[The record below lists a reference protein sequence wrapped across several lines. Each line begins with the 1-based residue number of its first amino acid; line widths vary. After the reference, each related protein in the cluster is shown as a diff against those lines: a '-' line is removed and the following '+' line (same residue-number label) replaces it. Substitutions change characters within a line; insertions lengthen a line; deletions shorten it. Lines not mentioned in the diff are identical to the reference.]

1 MDYKIGDKVVYPNH
15 GVGMIEQVN
24 FGVMNGRTEKYFM
37 VKILA
42 SGLKVM
48 VPATNAESV
57 GLRHVIRNGETLKVL
72 TFLEKGKPN
81 SHHDWKHRFKEN
93 SERMRTGELIE
104 VAAVLKSLVS
114 LSRTKPLSFRE
125 KKMLERAKFLLV
137 SELAT
142 ARNTSAETMEG
153 ALVKSLAKARLQMPL
168 QMEKAEGME
177 MYLGFQYFE
186 VRTKPQSASRFGVF
200 LFASR
205 DFCRSRFRIV
215 GRGVHRLRKMD
226 LFCHSE
232 RGEESLFVCK
242 YK

>member
-15 GVGMIEQVN
+15 GVGMIEQIN
-24 FGVMNGRTEKYFM
+24 FGVLNGRTEKYFM

-72 TFLEKGKPN
+72 SFLEKGKPN

-142 ARNTSAETMEG
+142 ARNTSAENVEES
-153 ALVKSLAKARLQMPL
+153 LVKSLAKARLQMPL
-168 QMEKAEGME
+168 PVEKPEGVE
-177 MYLGFQYFE
+177 F
-186 VRTKPQSASRFGVF
+186 
-200 LFASR
+200 
-205 DFCRSRFRIV
+205 
-215 GRGVHRLRKMD
+215 
-226 LFCHSE
+226 
-232 RGEESLFVCK
+232 
-242 YK
+242 

>member
-15 GVGMIEQVN
+15 GVGMIEQIN

-48 VPATNAESV
+48 VPSTNAESV

-142 ARNTSAETMEG
+142 ARNTSAENMEG
-153 ALVKSLAKARLQMPL
+153 ALVKSLAKARLQMPS
-168 QMEKAEGME
+168 QMEKVEGVE
-177 MYLGFQYFE
+177 M
-186 VRTKPQSASRFGVF
+186 
-200 LFASR
+200 
-205 DFCRSRFRIV
+205 
-215 GRGVHRLRKMD
+215 
-226 LFCHSE
+226 
-232 RGEESLFVCK
+232 
-242 YK
+242 

>member
-1 MDYKIGDKVVYPNH
+1 MLPVIQYFLSFTSRGLPIMDYKIGDKVVYPNH
-15 GVGMIEQVN
+15 GVGMIEQIN
-24 FGVMNGRTEKYFM
+24 FGILNGRTEKYFM

-57 GLRHVIRNGETLKVL
+57 GLRPVVRNGDTLKVL

-93 SERMRTGELIE
+93 SERMRTGHLIE

-142 ARNTSAETMEG
+142 ARNTSAENMED
-153 ALVKSLAKARLQMPL
+153 ALIRSLAKARLQMPSPL
-168 QMEKAEGME
+168 EKAEGVE
-177 MYLGFQYFE
+177 F
-186 VRTKPQSASRFGVF
+186 
-200 LFASR
+200 
-205 DFCRSRFRIV
+205 
-215 GRGVHRLRKMD
+215 
-226 LFCHSE
+226 
-232 RGEESLFVCK
+232 
-242 YK
+242 